1 VLPVTRVQ
9 TTVVSSREV
18 MSHPPSRRSATLGG
32 PGEIELVTL
41 GACSQIVLELR
52 DVSFEVPVV
61 GDSMTTATSWP

>member
-1 VLPVTRVQ
+1 
-9 TTVVSSREV
+9 

-52 DVSFEVPVV
+52 DVSFEVPAV